1 MQSNPARR
9 HTGGGDT
16 QLIMSSPT
24 RHIPKL
30 PFSFSTHPASPATQ
44 DYLSKTAVPRV
55 DSPKASPGIIARCAA
70 GASKKRSRG
79 EVNRKPSSFKP
90 IDTPVFVKRDAL
102 QDLGPIV
109 QKTRDMIVCLGG
121 SLVTQLAADCYRDLG
136 ITRAFRELSD
146 TVASDCKGAMQASFD
161 RGVAHGKWLISVPE
175 VEQENEKIRVAYF
188 NLQNQYRDLHELSQA
203 QKARLAHLE
212 AVAKTPFTPGVHD
225 FEVDN
230 AALMHEL
237 DKDQL
242 DINDLLNLCGPETG
256 RTIDERYPDWGMD
269 LSALNDYL
277 DGQAEPELIVPHRQ
291 FATMD
296 V

>member
-1 MQSNPARR
+1 
-9 HTGGGDT
+9 
-16 QLIMSSPT
+16 MSSPA
-24 RHIPKL
+24 RHTPKL
-30 PFSFSTHPASPATQ
+30 PFSFSTHPASPGTQ

-55 DSPKASPGIIARCAA
+55 DSPKVSPGIIARCAA

-109 QKTRDMIVCLGG
+109 QKSRDMIVCLGG
-121 SLVTQLAADCYRDLG
+121 SLETQLAADCYRDLG

-146 TVASDCKGAMQASFD
+146 AVASDCKGAMQASFD
-161 RGVAHGKWLISVPE
+161 RGVAQGKWLISVPE

-188 NLQNQYRDLHELSQA
+188 NLQNQYRDLHEVSQA
-203 QKARLAHLE
+203 QMARLAHLE

-230 AALMHEL
+230 AALVHEL
-237 DKDQL
+237 DKEDQL
-242 DINDLLNLCGPETG
+242 DINELLNLCGPET
-256 RTIDERYPDWGMD
+256 RDTIDERYPDWNID

-277 DGQAEPELIVPHRQ
+277 NGQAEPELIVPHRQ